1 MRLGSPRARVRVVDL
16 RGFGDK
22 LKPSGP
28 AADAGWTLSGSVI
41 VCLLMGYALGEYF
54 DANPAATIIGLFI
67 GIVVGFYNLAKIMWR
82 KQ

>member
-1 MRLGSPRARVRVVDL
+1 MDL
-16 RGFGDK
+16 RGLGSR

-41 VCLLMGYALGEYF
+41 ACLLMGYMIGEYF
-54 DANPAATIIGLFI
+54 GKNPAATIVGLFL
-67 GIVVGFYNLAKIMWR
+67 GIVVGFYNLAKVMWR

>member
-1 MRLGSPRARVRVVDL
+1 MREDDRSSW
-16 RGFGDK
+16 
-22 LKPSGP
+22 LKRMGP

-41 VCLLMGYALGEYF
+41 GCLLIGYAVGEYYGK
-54 DANPAATIIGLFI
+54 NPAATLIGLLV

>member
-1 MRLGSPRARVRVVDL
+1 MGL
-16 RGFGDK
+16 RGFGSR
-22 LKPSGP
+22 LTSGGP

-41 VCLLMGYALGEYF
+41 ACLLIGYMIGEYF
-54 DANPAATIIGLFI
+54 GKNPAATVIGLFL